1 MRDDTRHHEHDDH
14 HDTRSED
21 FRPEDATLRAALREL
36 PRSVAPERDLWPGI
50 EPRLASRATP
60 RVTLFGFRG
69 WPVQM
74 AAAVLLMVFGGV
86 VSQLLWPVTSV
97 PSASVPSA
105 SVPSASV
112 PSASVPSASASEVVP
127 ATSGVRFEL
136 AETEYLRAKESLWL
150 AVVARRDE
158 LSPVTLKVVQ
168 RNLRI
173 IDEAIGELR
182 RALEEDPGNRHLE
195 SLLLANHRRGVELLR
210 RLAHGAAEA

>member
-1 MRDDTRHHEHDDH
+1 MKDETHHD
-14 HDTRSED
+14 DTRSED
-21 FRPEDATLRAALREL
+21 LQPEDATLLAALREL
-36 PRSVAPERDLWPGI
+36 PRTAAPERDLWPGI
-50 EPRLASRATP
+50 EPRLAPRAAP
-60 RVTLFGFRG
+60 RATLFGFRG

-86 VSQLLWPVTSV
+86 LSQLLWPSA
-97 PSASVPSA
+97 ASVPVASMSTASMSTA
-105 SVPSASV
+105 SVPNASV
-112 PSASVPSASASEVVP
+112 PEVAP
-127 ATSGVRFEL
+127 AGSGVRFEL

-158 LSPVTLKVVQ
+158 LSPVTLKVVE

-182 RALEEDPGNRHLE
+182 RALAEDPGNRHLE
-195 SLLLANHRRGVELLR
+195 SLLLANHRRSVELLR